1 MPDELN
7 VFNNSPVVTPD
18 LEGQGDE
25 VGTENTSTNTPP
37 ESGQGEDTGT
47 QGTESA
53 TSANEPEWAK
63 EYKSPEDM
71 YAALKNLNQSY
82 NSLRPEYTRV
92 TQELSTL
99 RKGTLNQPI
108 TTPVQDQT
116 NNVTQQVQVPQS
128 SPEEVLLSKIQEIV
142 KPVRE
147 QNAELMMQNEIA
159 VFASQNPDFLEL
171 APDINETFKAE
182 PALWNLTNP
191 LQVAYSLTKAKKLAS
206 EVGKAVTQAK
216 EEAYADK
223 EIKVL
228 NSTGKKTQS
237 TPQEVQKTPEQLI
250 QESILAAS
258 TKGGSIF

>member
-1 MPDELN
+1 MPEEFN
-7 VFNNSPVVTPD
+7 VFNNSPIVTPD

-25 VGTENTSTNTPP
+25 VGTENTNTDTSP
-37 ESGQGEDTGT
+37 ESGQEVENGGQT
-47 QGTESA
+47 TENTT
-53 TSANEPEWAK
+53 TSEPEWAK

-71 YAALKNLNQSY
+71 YTALKNLNQSY

-92 TQELSTL
+92 TQELSNL
-99 RKGTLNQPI
+99 RKGTLNPPT

-116 NNVTQQVQVPQS
+116 NTTVPQTQGVTI
-128 SPEEVLLSKIQEIV
+128 SPEELLLNKIQEIV

-147 QNAELMMQNEIA
+147 QNAELMMQNEVA

-171 APDINETFKAE
+171 APEINETFKAE
-182 PALWNLTNP
+182 PALWNLSNP
-191 LQVAYSLTKAKKLAS
+191 LQIAYSITKAKKLAS

-250 QESILAAS
+250 QESILAAA
-258 TKGGSIF
+258 TKGNSVF